1 LKQVNSPLGVFFDV
15 DDTLY
20 DHLDP
25 LRFALQ
31 HVLSLGEDF
40 PYETVYHRVRYY
52 SDLLTERNRDVN
64 AEDGA
69 QVLEE
74 MRSKRYILALAEFDI
89 WLDKEQAEE
98 IQAQYLGKQFEIQP
112 FAGAIELIKQLQ
124 NDGVVVGLIT
134 NGPLE
139 HQMGKIRSLSL
150 DHVIPADH
158 IFVSGGVGFD
168 KPDSR
173 LFMHVNMVTGTT
185 AEQSYY
191 IGDTWRNDVVGAMN
205 AGWKMLWFNHRNTQP
220 ESEHI
225 PHYIVRNYEE
235 ISAILLR

>member
-1 LKQVNSPLGVFFDV
+1 LEQVNSPIGVFFDV

-40 PYETVYHRVRYY
+40 PYEMVYHRVRYY

-98 IQAQYLGKQFEIQP
+98 IQAQYLGKQFEIHP

-168 KPDSR
+168 KPDPR
-173 LFMHVNMVTGTT
+173 LFMHVNKVTGTT

-235 ISAILLR
+235 ITTILLR

>member
-1 LKQVNSPLGVFFDV
+1 MGQDNSPIGVFFDV

-25 LRFALQ
+25 LRLALQ
-31 HVLSLGEDF
+31 YVLTLGEDF

-64 AEDGA
+64 AEEGTHI
-69 QVLEE
+69 LEE
-74 MRSKRYILALAEFDI
+74 MRSQRYILALEEFGI
-89 WLDKEQAEE
+89 SLDREQAEA
-98 IQAQYLGKQFEIQP
+98 IQAQYIGKQFEIQP

-124 NDGVVVGLIT
+124 RNGVVVGLIT

-150 DHVIPADH
+150 DHLIPADH
-158 IFVSGGVGFD
+158 IFVSGGVGID

-173 LFMHVNMVTGTT
+173 LFAHVNNVTGTT
-185 AEQSYY
+185 AEHSYY

-220 ESEHI
+220 ESDHI
-225 PHYIVRNYEE
+225 PHYIVGNYEE
-235 ISAILLR
+235 ISRILL